1 MRQEL
6 IDLANNLKETTAKS
20 TLNPQQ
26 TRLLKTCIVMLM
38 ELSHTDNEDEFFTT
52 AKDVFQN
59 VAAIM
64 KHSHFHNTA
73 GKANKIAYAEQA
85 IELSIEILN
94 DELYSKKLKKYDQ

>member
-6 IDLANNLKETTAKS
+6 IELANNLRETSSKNNMT
-20 TLNPQQ
+20 PQQ
-26 TRLLKTCIVMLM
+26 TRLLKTCIVMLL
-38 ELSHTDNEDEFFTT
+38 ELSQTENEDEFFSM

-64 KHSHFHNTA
+64 KHSHFHNTFS
-73 GKANKIAYAEQA
+73 KANKIAYAEQA
-85 IELSIEILN
+85 VELSIETLN